1 MQTLTKSS
9 DQRLVRPSRLHLL
22 AAAFVVLVCC
32 AILVVSGLN
41 EWASRTAALK
51 NAAVDEAN
59 LVQSLVQHANST
71 FELADSLVIDLLNR
85 LESDGTSPEALAR
98 LQNAINV
105 RKPSMGRIRGL
116 FVYDDQG
123 RWLATSEKV
132 ADLAAFNNSDREY
145 FRRHRGS
152 ASSELLIG
160 NPVRSRSGGQW
171 IVTASRRFNQ
181 RDGSFGG
188 VVLATIDSG
197 YFADFY
203 KQFNI
208 GADGTIS
215 LLTANG
221 IMVARSVDND
231 TYVGSDVSSSPLIS
245 ELPSHASQRTY
256 YFRSPF
262 DGLWRLGYYKVSDKY
277 PILVMVTVPKDQ
289 ALAEWRRDA
298 TRRITLVA
306 GLTLLIAAI
315 GFYLVREMSQRQRM
329 AAALIAKEADFR
341 LLAEESSDMVMRIG
355 LDEKILYISPSCN
368 RILGWPAS
376 QLTGT
381 SALGGVDAEDL
392 PRVRQ
397 TVAALKRGEIVE
409 TKIIYRN
416 RRRPSG
422 SIWLETTLHATR
434 RFDTGQIDGVVAIS
448 RDMTEHKN
456 FEQRLAALAT
466 LDGLTALANR
476 RHFDEKLR
484 EEWARA
490 SRDGTPLSLLMID
503 VDNFGRF
510 NNEYGHQAG
519 DDCLRSL
526 ARILASEVRRPVDIA
541 ARYGGEEFALLLP
554 NTDEAGCEAV
564 GDRIRKAL
572 HDLRLHHALNPP
584 SQIVTASLGGAT
596 SWPAT
601 NAAVDHK
608 SLVAAADRAL
618 YAAKN
623 NGRDRLIMSG
633 QVVPWRGAERA

>member
-1 MQTLTKSS
+1 MECAKSV
-9 DQRLVRPSRLHLL
+9 DRRLVRPSRLHLL

-41 EWASRTAALK
+41 EWASRTATLK

-59 LVQSLVQHANST
+59 LAQSLAQHAGDT
-71 FELADSLVIDLLNR
+71 FEIADSLVVDLLNR
-85 LESDGTSPEALAR
+85 LESDGTSPEALAN
-98 LQNAINV
+98 LQNAIAV

-132 ADLAAFNNSDREY
+132 TDLAAFNNSDREY
-145 FRRHRGS
+145 FRKHRDS
-152 ASSELLIG
+152 ASSGLLIG

-171 IVTASRRFNQ
+171 IVTASRRFNK

-188 VVLATIDSG
+188 VVLATVDSD

-203 KQFNI
+203 KRFDV
-208 GADGTIS
+208 GVDATIS
-215 LLTANG
+215 LVTANG
-221 IMVARSVDND
+221 ILIARSVNNE
-231 TYVGSDVSSSPLIS
+231 TYAGSDISNSPLIV

-262 DGLWRLGYYKVSDKY
+262 DGLWRQGSYKTSDKY
-277 PILVMVTVPKDQ
+277 PILVLVSVPQDQ
-289 ALAEWRRDA
+289 VLAEWRRDA
-298 TRRITLVA
+298 TKRLALVV
-306 GLTLLIAAI
+306 GLTSLIAAI

-329 AAALIAKEADFR
+329 AADLIAKEADFR
-341 LLAEESSDMVMRIG
+341 LLAEESSDMIMRIG
-355 LDEKILYISPSCN
+355 LDEKILYISPSCD
-368 RILGWPAS
+368 RILGWPAV

-381 SALGGVDAEDL
+381 PALAGVHVEDL

-397 TVAALKRGEIVE
+397 IVDALKQGDIAE
-409 TKIIYRN
+409 TKITYRN
-416 RRRPSG
+416 RCRSG
-422 SIWLETTLHATR
+422 ASIWLETTLHATR
-434 RFDTGQIDGVVAIS
+434 RVDTGQVDGVVAIS
-448 RDMTEHKN
+448 RDMTEHKD

-476 RHFDEKLR
+476 RRFDEKLQ

-490 SRDGTPLSLLMID
+490 SRGGTPLSLLMID

-519 DDCLRSL
+519 DDCLRSV
-526 ARILASEVRRPVDIA
+526 AKILAGEVRRPADVA

-554 NTDEAGCEAV
+554 DTDEAGCEAV
-564 GDRIRKAL
+564 GGRIRDAL
-572 HDLRLHHALNPP
+572 HELKLRHALNPP

-601 NAAVDHK
+601 NTSVDYG

-633 QVVPWRGAERA
+633 QVVPWRGNESA